1 MKEIRESY
9 NKKKMTDE
17 EVKALESLT
26 DEERKE
32 FFDKKLKELVDFTM
46 EINQYYRNQIGE
58 EE

>member
-1 MKEIRESY
+1 MKAIRESY

-32 FFDKKLKELVDFTM
+32 LFEKKLKELVDFTL
-46 EINQYYRNQIGE
+46 EINEFYQKGE

>member
-1 MKEIRESY
+1 
-9 NKKKMTDE
+9 MTDE

>member
-1 MKEIRESY
+1 MKAIRESY

-32 FFDKKLKELVDFTM
+32 LFDKKLKELVDFTL
-46 EINQYYRNQIGE
+46 EINEFYQKGE

>member
-9 NKKKMTDE
+9 NKKMMTDE

-26 DEERKE
+26 DKERKE
-32 FFDKKLKELVDFTM
+32 LFEKKLKELVDFTM